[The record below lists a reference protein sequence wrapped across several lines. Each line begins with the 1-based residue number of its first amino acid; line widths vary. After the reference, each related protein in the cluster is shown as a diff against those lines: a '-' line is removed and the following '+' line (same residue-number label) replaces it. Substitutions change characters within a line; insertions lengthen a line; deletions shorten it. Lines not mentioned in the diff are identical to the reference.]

1 MPFTHPMKTFFKITI
16 SLLTLVF
23 TVVLV
28 GFIYVL
34 NLDPNDHKP
43 WIADKVREST
53 GLDVDF
59 NGNIGVSFYPWV
71 GLTLDD
77 VVVHNPEGFSD
88 NPLLQAEHVALRA
101 KLVPLLSQEYEID
114 TIVLTGTRV
123 YLETDAAGRANWNAA
138 MPPAAESSSTTD
150 SGAALN
156 NLVIGGV
163 DISNAALVYDDR
175 FNGVR
180 YDIENF
186 NAATGELV
194 YGEPLSLTLGLDAS
208 ASQPAI
214 AANLNLTGTI
224 LYDLDNERYDL
235 NPLSLSGTLRGANVP
250 GGSADIAM
258 DTAVSVDLGSDT
270 MTLRDFTFSALDAQV
285 NANINGRDI
294 TGNAPLYQVNFAAA
308 GNDLAVLFRI
318 LENEDLVRQI
328 TSLNSR
334 SFAVSGLVEASPA
347 AGNVSIT
354 NLDAQLLDAS
364 ITGNVQASNLQSGNP
379 VLVGALNAS
388 GPDLPTLLEVAG
400 QFQGGRDSELARY
413 GRELQQSPD
422 QSFLVRTEFDANLQ
436 TGNIAVPELEVRAL
450 GATINGNVTAR
461 NANTETPVLQGRLNA
476 SGPDLPLLMQIA
488 GQITGGR
495 DTPLNTYGRQLRSV
509 SNKPF
514 SINAPFDINM
524 ASGNIDIS
532 GLDASFLGFTLNGNL
547 QARNFEAANGTM
559 NGRLS
564 LTGRNLR
571 EVLNAIEQPDL
582 AEVVQSMSLQVV
594 IDGGRSNLGINPL
607 NLDVVLSGPRI
618 PNAPVTLGL
627 NSNAV
632 INLDNDSLNLDTF
645 SLAGLG
651 LALSGNMQV
660 DNLQGDPRFSGQVNL
675 PPFNLRRFMQQ
686 LNLSVPP
693 TTDASVFQN
702 VALNTAFSGTASNL
716 TLSNLVTTLDETR
729 MAGNVTLAGLDTA
742 PAYDF
747 DLDITSIN
755 LDRYL
760 APENDAPAS
769 DSTGNTELPLDTLR
783 SLNVKGEI
791 NIGQL
796 TYSNLKLQNVALAIN
811 ASDGEVA
818 LAPMTASLYEGTYNG
833 DIRLD
838 ARNDTPV
845 ASVDTALTGINL
857 APLLRDFMDATYVS
871 GKGNIQLSLT
881 GRGADTATIKRNL
894 NGNGSLD
901 LEDGVLQGVDVGG
914 VLRQVESMI
923 REQRARTVARG
934 ESTPFDTFSA
944 NINIQNGVVTT
955 NDLLI
960 DSSGFDVSGRGTLA
974 NLTNDSINFNLVANV
989 DETPASNEQSYDI
1002 GGYSLP
1008 IACTGS
1014 LTSPTCLP
1022 DIQAIMASAVQS
1034 AVQRG
1039 LTNLLERAAGGQT
1052 TQQQNQPAQEDTGTT
1067 TEQQPQEEEPRDPR
1081 QELLN
1086 KALENLFK

>member
-1 MPFTHPMKTFFKITI
+1 MKTFFKITA
-16 SLLTLVF
+16 SLVTLVF

-28 GFIYVL
+28 AFIYIL
-34 NLDPNDHKP
+34 NLEPNDHKP
-43 WIADKVREST
+43 WLADRIRAST

-71 GLTLDD
+71 GVTLDD

-88 NPLLQAEHVALRA
+88 NPLLQADHVALRA

-123 YLETDAAGRANWNAA
+123 YLETDAVGRANWNAA
-138 MPPAAESSSTTD
+138 MPPADDSTGTTD

-180 YDIENF
+180 YDIENL
-186 NAATGELV
+186 NAATGELI
-194 YGEPLSLTLGLDAS
+194 YGEPLALTLGLDAS
-208 ASQPAI
+208 ASQPAL
-214 AANLNLTGTI
+214 AASLNLTGTI

-235 NPLSLSGTLRGANVP
+235 NPLSLRGTLRGANVP

-258 DTAVSVDLGSDT
+258 GTAVSVDLASDT
-270 MTLRDFTFSALDAQV
+270 MTLRDFTFNALDAQV
-285 NANINGRDI
+285 NANINARDI

-318 LENEDLVRQI
+318 LENEELVRQI
-328 TSLNSR
+328 TSLGSR
-334 SFAVSGLVEASPA
+334 SFALSGLMEASPA
-347 AGNVSIT
+347 AGNVSIM
-354 NLDAQLLDAS
+354 NLDAALLDAT

-388 GPDLPTLLEVAG
+388 GPDLPSLLEVAG

-436 TGNIAVPELEVRAL
+436 TGNIAVPELEIQAL
-450 GATINGNVTAR
+450 GATITGNVTAR

-495 DTPLNTYGRQLRSV
+495 DAALNTYGRQLRGV
-509 SNKPF
+509 GNRRF
-514 SINAPFDINM
+514 AVNAPFDINM
-524 ASGNIDIS
+524 ANGNIDIS

-547 QARNFEAANGTM
+547 QARNFETANGTM

-564 LTGRNLR
+564 LTGRDLQ

-582 AEVVQSMSLQVV
+582 AEVVQSISLQIV
-594 IDGGRSNLGINPL
+594 IDGGRSNLGINPM

-632 INLDNDSLNLDTF
+632 INLDNDSLNVDAF

-651 LALSGNMQV
+651 LALSGNVQV
-660 DNLQGDPRFSGQVNL
+660 SNLQNDPGFSGQVNL

-686 LNLSVPP
+686 LNLALPA
-693 TTDASVFQN
+693 TTDNSVFQN
-702 VALNTAFSGTASNL
+702 VAFNSAFSGSASNL
-716 TLSNLVTTLDETR
+716 RLNNLVTILDDTR

-742 PAYDF
+742 PAYDV
-747 DLDITSIN
+747 DLDITGIN

-760 APENDAPAS
+760 APATDSPQAAAAAS
-769 DSTGNTELPLDTLR
+769 TELPLETLR
-783 SLNVKGEI
+783 SLNIKGNVHVE
-791 NIGQL
+791 QL
-796 TYSNLKLQNVALAIN
+796 TYSNLKLQNVTLGIN
-811 ASDGEVA
+811 ASDGELA

-838 ARNDTPV
+838 ARSDTPV

-857 APLLRDFMDATYVS
+857 APLLRDFMDANYVS
-871 GKGNIQLSLT
+871 GTGNIQLALT

-934 ESTPFDTFSA
+934 ESTPFDAFSA

-960 DSSGFDVSGRGTLA
+960 KSSGFDVSGRGTLA

-989 DETPASNEQSYDI
+989 DETPASDEQSYDI

-1008 IACTGS
+1008 IACTGTF
-1014 LTSPTCLP
+1014 TSPTCLP
-1022 DIQAIMASAVQS
+1022 DIQAIMVSAIQS

-1052 TQQQNQPAQEDTGTT
+1052 TQQQSPPVQETTDPAAER
-1067 TEQQPQEEEPRDPR
+1067 QQQEEARDPR
-1081 QELLN
+1081 EELLK
-1086 KALENLFK
+1086 KALENLFQ